1 MAITPQTEGSNL
13 DQAFV
18 ADRAMFWG
26 RFTNFV
32 KFGCIGIALLL
43 LILLVFVY

>member
-1 MAITPQTEGSNL
+1 MDMTPQPEGSAL

-18 ADRAMFWG
+18 ADRAIFWG

-32 KFGCIGIALLL
+32 KYGCIAMVCLLL
-43 LILLVFVY
+43 FLLVFVY

>member
-1 MAITPQTEGSNL
+1 MAMTPQPEGSTL

-18 ADRAMFWG
+18 ADRAMNWH

-32 KFGCIGIALLL
+32 KIGMGVVFCILMFL
-43 LILLVFVY
+43 LIFIY